1 MKFIIII
8 LIVFLTIIFIP
19 IPLKLTLKLNK
30 DEASLYF
37 YSKKIKLK
45 NQSEATKKAKIIK
58 HKVIHRPKFLN
69 TENLYFT
76 LKSNNYKPTLKIL
89 IELEFG
95 FEDAALTGLFYG
107 LSSTI
112 YPFLYQYLKLFFKVP
127 SYVLEPTPNFENI
140 CFKLNIESIF
150 SLSIVKA
157 IYIFYILRKNYI
169 IAENLEFSNS
179 TNV

>member
-1 MKFIIII
+1 MNVFIII
-8 LIVFLTIIFIP
+8 LIILLTIIFIP
-19 IPLKLTLKLNK
+19 IPLKLTLKFNK

-37 YSKKIKLK
+37 YSKKIKIK
-45 NQSEATKKAKIIK
+45 DESKPTKKGKIIK
-58 HKVIHRPKFLN
+58 HKIIFRPKFLN

-76 LKSNNYKPTLKIL
+76 LKANRHKPTLKLL

-112 YPFLYQYLKLFFKVP
+112 YPFLYQYLKLFFKIP
-127 SYVLEPTPNFENI
+127 RYTLEPTPNFENN

-169 IAENLEFSNS
+169 IAENLESSNS
-179 TNV
+179 TSI